1 MVWSAWGGRQEVEK
15 RKLSFQLADE
25 KTGHGDS
32 NLPKM
37 PSRAE
42 VLFYP
47 IYLRPVPV
55 QQFILY
61 LIAVIFKR
69 KKKSGGEEE
78 AAKLLIYCAS
88 SFVFCQ
94 TVIAGVLE
102 SSCMHAVLV

>member
-1 MVWSAWGGRQEVEK
+1 MEIATCLKCPAGQR
-15 RKLSFQLADE
+15 SF
-25 KTGHGDS
+25 
-32 NLPKM
+32 
-37 PSRAE
+37 
-42 VLFYP
+42 FYP
-47 IYLRPVPV
+47 VYLRPVPV